1 MLWININKLRGI
13 ENTGEKEEQ
22 IYEEGKRMEE
32 KEATD
37 AFFKC
42 WGEIYNSSKN
52 EIDEVWGEEVKQE
65 LVEKYKK
72 RA

>member
-42 WGEIYNSSKN
+42 WGG
-52 EIDEVWGEEVKQE
+52 D
-65 LVEKYKK
+65 L
-72 RA
+72 